1 MPPDAV
7 YDVIVVGGSLGGVA
21 AALRA
26 GAMGVSVCLLEATH
40 WVGGQFTAQGVTK
53 PDENQYVDTVG
64 STASYR
70 EFRHL
75 VREYYR
81 GNYRLSAAGQQQPLL
96 NPGGGYPG
104 FSMHPRVGH
113 DVLTQQLTGNPNVH
127 LRLETR
133 V

>member
-1 MPPDAV
+1 MPPDAA

-26 GAMGVSVCLLEATH
+26 GAMGVSVCLLEATN

-81 GNYRLSAAGQQQPLL
+81 GNYRLSAAAQQQPLL
-96 NPGGGYPG
+96 NPRRRLPG
-104 FSMHPRVGH
+104 LLDASPGRA
-113 DVLTQQLTGNPNVH
+113 
-127 LRLETR
+127 RR
-133 V
+133 A